1 MLYVNGNLGPGLRQA
16 QICGRIKSDL
26 IKIFTS
32 RSYAR
37 FSDINEEPVNICYK
51 NKMADWPNGK
61 ST

>member
-1 MLYVNGNLGPGLRQA
+1 MLYANGNLGPGLRQA

-37 FSDINEEPVNICYK
+37 FSDINEVSC
-51 NKMADWPNGK
+51 
-61 ST
+61 

>member
-1 MLYVNGNLGPGLRQA
+1 MLYANGNLGPGLRQA

-37 FSDINEEPVNICYK
+37 FSDINENICQITS
-51 NKMADWPNGK
+51 AVFVF
-61 ST
+61 SC